1 VYTKTGATKP
11 DTWPTFVNKLFEKTT
26 SKEKF
31 EIIFEKYLFPPNN
44 FEKTKQA
51 SIFN

>member
-1 VYTKTGATKP
+1 VYTKTGVTNP
-11 DTWPTFVNKLFEKTT
+11 DTWPTFVNKLFEKT

-44 FEKTKQA
+44 FEKTNQA